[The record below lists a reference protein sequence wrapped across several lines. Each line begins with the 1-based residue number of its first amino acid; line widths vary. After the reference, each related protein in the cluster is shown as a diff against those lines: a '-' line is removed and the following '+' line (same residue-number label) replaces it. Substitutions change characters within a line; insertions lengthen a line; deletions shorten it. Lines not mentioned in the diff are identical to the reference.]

1 LRFSESRSN
10 VYIDYAEREQL
21 HERSELN
28 DSTIEYYWQILVSK
42 NNYNLTHKVFH
53 GLIIGN
59 VKHENNVY
67 KYLVGPAS
75 SKEEIEKQRNNIK
88 QYFPDAFI
96 VTYQDGKRV
105 YLD

>member
-1 LRFSESRSN
+1 M
-10 VYIDYAEREQL
+10 
-21 HERSELN
+21 
-28 DSTIEYYWQILVSK
+28 SK

-53 GLIIGN
+53 GLTIGN